1 MTELYTVQPDKTI
14 QLRTI
19 LLILNIIQI
28 AWMQASPNGGWLTT
42 LILAVGEIYPQS
54 SGRED
59 ADSGTDM
66 CFAGRPY
73 CLLLSLLILKQ
84 FKDTKQSSLS
94 LDTSLMG
101 RAGQDLSAGG
111 CLWLIWYYK
120 NDGNV
125 ANGSEWLLCQTY
137 CTSFFWW
144 NCWPNIQYLLSR
156 WIQTNLVIASQVV
169 LEIHRALFELAV
181 IKIVE
186 NAGNN
191 HSLLSSLG
199 WALSNVRQQSTAN
212 SVFKHIQ
219 F

>member
-1 MTELYTVQPDKTI
+1 
-14 QLRTI
+14 
-19 LLILNIIQI
+19 
-28 AWMQASPNGGWLTT
+28 MQASPNGGRLTT

-59 ADSGTDM
+59 ADNGTDM
-66 CFAGRPY
+66 CLAGRPY

-84 FKDTKQSSLS
+84 YKHTQQPSLW

-101 RAGQDLSAGG
+101 RAGQDLCAGG

-137 CTSFFWW
+137 CTSSFWW
-144 NCWPNIQYLLSR
+144 NCWPNIQYLLPR
-156 WIQTNLVIASQVV
+156 WIQTNPVIGSEVV
-169 LEIHRALFELAV
+169 LEIHWAVFQLAV

-186 NAGNN
+186 DAGNN
-191 HSLLSSLG
+191 HSHLSSMG
-199 WALSNVRQQSTAN
+199 WASCNVSQRSTVS
-212 SVFKHIQ
+212 SVVTHIQ
-219 F
+219 LWLPCHQH